1 MDINNLDTAIRYKE
15 RLDELKKLKELIEI
29 HPTTGR
35 VKFLGGLQNDAPYAI
50 IKDDCLNG
58 IIYKYC
64 EDTIKQIE
72 EVVKSL

>member
-1 MDINNLDTAIRYKE
+1 MKIENLDTAIRYKE
-15 RLDELKKLKELIEI
+15 RLDELRKLKELIES

-58 IIYKYC
+58 IICKYC
-64 EDTIKQIE
+64 EDTIKLIE
-72 EVVKSL
+72 EAVERL